1 MKKNKAKGVLKEKRI
16 FFSIEKTLK
25 SFFTAFFA
33 TTVLALMSFE
43 GSYTELGFVQNEIS
57 GSGEVYL
64 IFILVLTL
72 GFMVLDYYFER
83 YRAVELSMLLSSFLV
98 SFLILSEAD
107 GTDKYKIFAAVLVVN
122 LIVLNYVL
130 SRDAFAIIPD
140 NFDKR
145 IKWGTISL
153 FAVISFVI
161 VSLIG
166 IYRYASYSAP
176 NFDFGIWC
184 NMFHNMKETGLP
196 VTTCER
202 DGLLSHFAVHF
213 SPIYYVMLPFYAIV
227 PRPETLQVL
236 QAAVLYS
243 GVVPLCLI
251 AKNRG
256 LSDKN
261 TIALSAVYCAYPAIA
276 TGTFYDLHENCFL
289 LPLLL
294 WVFYFFEKEK
304 NVPMWT
310 FVALTLLVKE
320 DAFIYVLIF
329 AVYVFFAT
337 KKKLTSLVLTGVS
350 TLYFVIVST
359 LMEMYGNGIMTSR
372 YANLSLDGSLLGVI
386 RTVIFNPSFLM
397 TQLFETSK
405 EGMDKVLYVTLLM
418 LPLCFL
424 PFVSKRISTYILCVP
439 VLLNIIT
446 MYAYQPNINY
456 QYSFG
461 ITAFLLYAAA
471 INLSE
476 LPWGARS
483 YTLGVSLVSGVLL
496 FSMLVCGNLGYYSSR
511 YYDNKEVTDRIDYA
525 LSEVLP
531 KDESVAASAFLLPH
545 VADRSEIYQTKYH
558 KTGDNYKTDVSYVVL
573 DMRAGY
579 KAESEKVRNY
589 YLENGYE
596 ELYFDEGAIVILE
609 KK

>member
-1 MKKNKAKGVLKEKRI
+1 MKKNKAYNKERI
-16 FFSIEKTLK
+16 FFSIEKTVK

-33 TTVLALMSFE
+33 VTLFSLLYFE
-43 GSYTELGFVQNEIS
+43 GSYTDLGFVQGEIS
-57 GSGEVYL
+57 AFGRWAYL
-64 IFILVLTL
+64 FVVFALTFV
-72 GFMVLDYYFER
+72 FMALDYYLER
-83 YRAVELSMLLSSFLV
+83 YKPVELSMLMFSVLLSFA
-98 SFLILSEAD
+98 ILAEAD
-107 GTDKYKIFAAVLVVN
+107 GTDKYKVFAAVLVVD
-122 LIVLNYVL
+122 LIVLNYVI
-130 SRDAFAIIPD
+130 SKDAFGFIPE
-140 NFDKR
+140 KMEAR
-145 IKWGTISL
+145 VKWGLISS
-153 FAVISFVI
+153 FAVISFILVA
-161 VSLIG
+161 LIG

-213 SPIYYVMLPFYAIV
+213 SPIYYVMLPFYALV

-251 AKNRG
+251 AAHRG
-256 LSDKN
+256 LSDKK
-261 TIALSAVYCAYPAIA
+261 TVILSAVYCAFPAIA

-294 WVFYFFEKEK
+294 WVFYFFEREK
-304 NVPMWT
+304 NVPMWV

-320 DAFIYVLIF
+320 DAFIYILIF
-329 AVYVFFAT
+329 ALYAFFIR
-337 KKKLTSLVLTGVS
+337 KEKWTSLALLGSS
-350 TLYFVIVST
+350 TLYFIIVST
-359 LMEMYGNGIMTSR
+359 LMKAYGNGIMTSR
-372 YANLSLDGSLLGVI
+372 YANLSVDGSLFGVI
-386 RTVIFNPSFLM
+386 KTVIFNPSFLM

-418 LPLCFL
+418 LPICFL
-424 PFVSKRISTYILCVP
+424 PFATKKISVYILSVP

-461 ITAFLLYAAA
+461 ITAFLLYASV

-476 LPWGARS
+476 LSESAKK
-483 YTLGVSLVSGVLL
+483 YTLGISLVSGILL
-496 FSMLVCGNLGYYSSR
+496 FSMLSCGNLGYYSNR
-511 YYDNKEVTDRIDYA
+511 YYDNREVTDRIDYA

-531 KDESVAASAFLLPH
+531 KDESVAASAFFVAH
-545 VADRSEIYQTKYH
+545 IADRSEIYQSKYH
-558 KTGDNYKTDVSYVVL
+558 KEGNNYKTDVNYVAL

-579 KAESEKVRNY
+579 KTESEKIRKY
-589 YLENGYE
+589 YLENGYK
-596 ELYFDEGAIVILE
+596 ELYFDKGAIVILE
-609 KK
+609 KE

>member
-1 MKKNKAKGVLKEKRI
+1 MKKKKANSNNAEKG
-16 FFSIEKTLK
+16 FFSVEKTVK

-33 TTVLALMSFE
+33 TTLFSLLYFE
-43 GSYTELGFVQNEIS
+43 GSYTELGFVQGEIS
-57 GSGEVYL
+57 ASGRGWYL
-64 IFILVLTL
+64 FAIFVLTL
-72 GFMVLDYYFER
+72 TFMALDYYFER
-83 YRAVELSMLLSSFLV
+83 YKPVELSMLLFSVLV
-98 SFLILSEAD
+98 SFAVLSEAG
-107 GTDKYKIFAAVLVVN
+107 GTDKYKVFAAVLAVN
-122 LIVLNYVL
+122 LIVLNYVI
-130 SRDAFAIIPD
+130 SKGAFTIIPES
-140 NFDKR
+140 FDKK
-145 IKWGTISL
+145 IKWGFISL
-153 FAVISFVI
+153 FTVISFVL
-161 VSLIG
+161 VALIG

-202 DGLLSHFAVHF
+202 DELLSHFAVHF
-213 SPIYYVMLPFYAIV
+213 SPIYYLMLPFYVVV

-243 GVVPLCLI
+243 GVIPLCLM
-251 AKNRG
+251 AGRKG
-256 LSDKN
+256 LSDKK
-261 TIALSAVYCAYPAIA
+261 TVILSVVYCAYPAIA

-310 FVALTLLVKE
+310 CVFLTLLVKE
-320 DAFIYVLIF
+320 DAFIYILIF
-329 AVYVFFAT
+329 AVYTFFAR
-337 KKKLTSLVLTGVS
+337 KKKLPSIVLAGSSV
-350 TLYFVIVST
+350 LYFVIVST
-359 LMEMYGNGIMTSR
+359 LMKAYGNGIMTSR
-372 YANLSLDGSLLGVI
+372 YANLSLDGSLFGVI
-386 RTVIFNPSFLM
+386 KTVIFNPSFLM

-405 EGMDKVLYVTLLM
+405 AGMDKVLYVTLLM

-424 PFVSKRISTYILCVP
+424 PFATKKLSVYVLSVP

-461 ITAFLLYAAA
+461 ITAFLLYAAV
-471 INLSE
+471 INLAELSE
-476 LPWGARS
+476 GAKQ
-483 YTLGVSLVSGVLL
+483 YTIGISLVSGVLL
-496 FSMLVCGNLGYYSSR
+496 FSMLACGNLGYYSNR
-511 YYDNKEVTDRIDYA
+511 YYDNKEVTDRINYA

-545 VADRSEIYQTKYH
+545 IADRSEIYQTKYH
-558 KTGDNYKTDVSYVVL
+558 KVGDNYKTDISYVVL

-579 KAESEKVRNY
+579 KTESQKIKKY
-589 YLENGYE
+589 YLENGYRE
-596 ELYFDEGAIVILE
+596 FYFDDGAIVILE
-609 KK
+609 KE